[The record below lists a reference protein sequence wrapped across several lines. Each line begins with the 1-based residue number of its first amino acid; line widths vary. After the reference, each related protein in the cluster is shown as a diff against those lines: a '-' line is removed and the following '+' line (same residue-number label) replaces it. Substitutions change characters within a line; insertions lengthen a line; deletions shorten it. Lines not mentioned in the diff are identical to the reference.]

1 MNNTPTLKRRPVPAV
16 AQQNLIAAGVDPV
29 LARIFAARGV
39 IHPDE
44 LDLTL
49 KRLPPVDQM
58 KGAAEAAARLAQAI
72 DRQERIVVIADYDAD
87 GATACAIA
95 LRGLHAMGA
104 CVDFLVP
111 NRFEH
116 GYGLTP
122 DIVALAATKQPR
134 VLLTVDNG
142 IASLDGVRAAANLG
156 IDVIITDHHLPA
168 AQLPEPAIIVN
179 PNQPDCPFPSKHLAG
194 VGVMFYVLIALRSL
208 LRERGTHSTF
218 TLSPRGRECPE
229 GAGEGEKSPPLQG
242 DGVPASS
249 PPALAPF
256 PKGVSAKP
264 TGVCN
269 PQGKRGAMCDDALPN
284 LAAMLDLVA
293 LGTVADVVPLDNIN
307 RILVDQGLRRIRS
320 GQASVGVQ
328 ALFDVARRSHTAAH
342 AFDLG
347 FAIGPRLNAAGRLA
361 DMSLGIRC
369 LLADDAATAL
379 PIAQEL
385 DALNRARRDVEA
397 DIQQEAIDALQQ
409 DFDSAAD
416 VDRYTLCLARTD
428 WHPGVIGLVASRLKD
443 RFHRPAIVF
452 GNAGGNANDAAAVG
466 ELRGSG
472 RSVPG
477 FHLRDALDLITKRAP
492 HLIHKFGG
500 HAMAAGLT
508 LHESALPE
516 FIEHFERVAREWLTP
531 AQLDR
536 VVETDGE
543 LEADA
548 CTFSLA
554 QTLRDHVWGQGFPA
568 PNFDGEFTVERQT
581 IVGEK
586 HSRLI
591 LQDRNQT
598 FNAILFQ
605 CAEPLPER
613 IRAAYRL
620 DINEYQGMQSL
631 QLVVEHWWVA

>member
-1 MNNTPTLKRRPVPAV
+1 MNNSPLLKHRSIPAT
-16 AQQNLIAAGVDPV
+16 AQQTLVASGVDPV
-29 LARIFAARGV
+29 LARIFAARGITHSV
-39 IHPDE
+39 E
-44 LDLTL
+44 LDLAL
-49 KRLPPVDQM
+49 KRLPPVNQM
-58 KGAAEAAARLAQAI
+58 KGAMAAAARLAQAI
-72 DRQERIVVIADYDAD
+72 DQQERIVVVADYDAD

-95 LRGLHAMGA
+95 LRGLRAMGA

-122 DIVALAATKQPR
+122 DIVALAAAKHPR
-134 VLLTVDNG
+134 ILLTVDNG
-142 IASLDGVRAAANLG
+142 IASVDGVRVAANIG
-156 IDVIITDHHLPA
+156 VDTIITDHHLPA

-179 PNQPDCPFPSKHLAG
+179 PNQPDCLFPSKHLAG

-208 LRERGTHSTF
+208 LRERG
-218 TLSPRGRECPE
+218 
-229 GAGEGEKSPPLQG
+229 
-242 DGVPASS
+242 
-249 PPALAPF
+249 AL
-256 PKGVSAKP
+256 
-264 TGVCN
+264 T
-269 PQGKRGAMCDDALPN
+269 DDALPN

-293 LGTVADVVPLDNIN
+293 LGTVADVVPLDNVN

-320 GQASVGVQ
+320 GQASAGVQ
-328 ALFDVARRSHTAAH
+328 ALFDVARRSHIAAH
-342 AFDLG
+342 TFDLG

-385 DALNRARRDVEA
+385 DALNRARREVEA
-397 DIQQEAIDALQQ
+397 DIQKEAIDVLQQ
-409 DFDSAAD
+409 NIAAAAD
-416 VDRYTLCLARTD
+416 VEHYTICLARPD

-452 GNAGGNANDAAAVG
+452 GNAGGNANDDAAVG

-492 HLIHKFGG
+492 HLVHKFGG

-543 LEADA
+543 LDADA

-568 PNFDGEFTVERQT
+568 PRFDGEFAVEQQT

-586 HSRLI
+586 HSRLV
-591 LQDRNQT
+591 LRNRNQT

-620 DINEYQGMQSL
+620 DINEYRGTQSL
-631 QLVVEHWWVA
+631 QLVVEHWWMV

>member
-1 MNNTPTLKRRPVPAV
+1 MASGITPE
-16 AQQNLIAAGVDPV
+16 

-39 IHPDE
+39 THPDE

-58 KGAAEAAARLAQAI
+58 KGATKAATRLAQAI
-72 DRQERIVVIADYDAD
+72 DRQERIVIIADYDAD

-95 LRGLHAMGA
+95 LRGLQAMGA

-142 IASLDGVRAAANLG
+142 IASMDGVRTAANASM
-156 IDVIITDHHLPA
+156 DVVITDHHLPA

-179 PNQPDCPFPSKHLAG
+179 PNQPDCPLPSKHLAG

-208 LRERGTHSTF
+208 LRERG
-218 TLSPRGRECPE
+218 
-229 GAGEGEKSPPLQG
+229 
-242 DGVPASS
+242 
-249 PPALAPF
+249 ALAD
-256 PKGVSAKP
+256 G
-264 TGVCN
+264 
-269 PQGKRGAMCDDALPN
+269 ALPN

-293 LGTVADVVPLDNIN
+293 LGTVADVVPLDNVN

-328 ALFDVARRSHTAAH
+328 ALFDVARRSQTTAH

-385 DALNRARRDVEA
+385 DALNRERREVEA

-409 DFDSAAD
+409 NLAD
-416 VDRYTLCLARTD
+416 PSDYDRYTICLARPD
-428 WHPGVIGLVASRLKD
+428 WHPGVIGIVASRLKD

-452 GNAGGNANDAAAVG
+452 GNAGDNAATG

-477 FHLRDALDLITKRAP
+477 LHLRDALDLITKRAP
-492 HLIHKFGG
+492 HLIRKFGG

-508 LHESALPE
+508 LHENALPE
-516 FIEHFERVAREWLTP
+516 FIEHFEQIAREWLTP

-536 VVETDGE
+536 IVETDGT
-543 LEADA
+543 LDASA
-548 CTFSLA
+548 CTLPLA
-554 QTLRDHVWGQGFPA
+554 QALRDQVWGQGFPA
-568 PNFDGEFTVERQT
+568 PSFDGEFAVEQQT

-586 HSRLI
+586 HSRLV
-591 LQDRNQT
+591 LRDQGQS

-605 CAEPLPER
+605 HAEPLPKQ

-620 DINEYQGMQSL
+620 DINEYRGLQSL
-631 QLVVEHWWVA
+631 QLVVEHWWPAQESGGKGQEPV